1 MTQPTKNF
9 LYIALLGAFVGGLV
23 AFFMYNKPHK
33 DYAGAEVAQAW
44 TSEELVAWHMDHD
57 ASMHSEWTEKVM
69 EVSGEV
75 SEWTPNGLILAPGVV
90 VVWAEGVSAP
100 STKPSLV
107 TVKGR
112 IVGYDDLFGEVRLD
126 HGVLQ

>member
-1 MTQPTKNF
+1 MNQRMKQMLT
-9 LYIALLGAFVGGLV
+9 IALLGALVGGIA

-33 DYAGAEVAQAW
+33 DYAAAEVAKAW
-44 TSEELVAWHMDHD
+44 TSEELVVWHAEHD
-57 ASMHSEWTEKVM
+57 ASMHSTWSEQVV
-69 EVSGEV
+69 EVTGPV
-75 SEWTPNGLILAPGVV
+75 SEWTSDGVILAPGVV
-90 VVWAEGVSAP
+90 VVWAEGESAP
-100 STKPSLV
+100 DTKANNV